1 MAAWLNSLLQHP
13 LTKGLAVDN
22 PETTRRRRE
31 IIRSKPFLRR
41 LYQEWYSL
49 LAAAL
54 PPGAGQAVELGS
66 GAGFIKEI
74 IPEVI
79 TTEVLAIDG
88 VDMVLPADGRLPF
101 PDRSL
106 RALLMTDV
114 LHHINESRRFFAEA
128 SRAVHPGGVIVMI
141 EPWVTP
147 WSSLIYRRLHAE
159 PFRPE
164 AATWEFPSQGPLS
177 GANSALPWIIFERD
191 RRRFAEEFPQWT
203 TSRVELLMPFS
214 YLLSGGVS
222 LRAAAPGWL
231 YPLCRF
237 AERRL
242 FFFNPQAAMFA
253 FCVLTRNED

>member
-1 MAAWLNSLLQHP
+1 MASWLNSLLQHP
-13 LTKGLAVDN
+13 LTKGLAVDD

-31 IIRSKPFLRR
+31 IIRSKPFLCR
-41 LYQEWYSL
+41 LYREWYEL

-54 PPGAGQAVELGS
+54 PPGDGQAVELGS

-88 VDMVLPADGRLPF
+88 VDMLLPADGRLPF

-106 RALLMTDV
+106 RAVLMTDV
-114 LHHINESRRFFAEA
+114 LHHISEPRRFFTEA
-128 SRAVHPGGVIVMI
+128 GRAVRPGGVIAMV

-164 AATWEFPSQGPLS
+164 AETWEFPSCGPLS
-177 GANSALPWIIFERD
+177 GANGALPWMLFQRD
-191 RRRFAEEFPQWT
+191 RQLFEQEFPQWT
-203 TSRVELLMPFS
+203 ITKVELLLPFT

-222 LRAAAPGWL
+222 LRIAAPGWL
-231 YPLCRF
+231 YPFCRCI
-237 AERRL
+237 ERRL
-242 FFFNPQAAMFA
+242 AFLNPQLAMFA

>member
-13 LTKGLAVDN
+13 LTKGLAVDD
-22 PETTRRRRE
+22 PETTRRRRA
-31 IIRSKPFLRR
+31 ILRSKPFLRR

-54 PPGAGQAVELGS
+54 PPGAGQVVELGS
-66 GAGFIKEI
+66 GAGFIKEL

-79 TTEVLAIDG
+79 TTEVLAVDG

-106 RALLMTDV
+106 RAVLMTDV
-114 LHHINESRRFFAEA
+114 LHHISAPRRFFTEA
-128 SRAVHPGGVIVMI
+128 SRAVRPGGVMAMI

-164 AATWEFPSQGPLS
+164 AETWEFPSQGPLS
-177 GANSALPWIIFERD
+177 GANGALPWILFERD
-191 RRRFAEEFPQWT
+191 RRRFDEEFPQWT
-203 TSRVELLMPFS
+203 ISRIELLMPCV
-214 YLLSGGVS
+214 YLLSGGIS
-222 LRAAAPGWL
+222 LRFAPPDWL

-237 AERRL
+237 AEQRL
-242 FFFNPQAAMFA
+242 AFLNPQTAMFA
-253 FCVLTRNED
+253 FCLLTRNED